1 MDNGFDKV
9 IGDGMR
15 ALAIDAQADTVT
27 RLLQFMD
34 LLKQW
39 NKVYNLTGTRD
50 SGRIV
55 RLHLLDSLAA
65 VPHLVGE
72 RIIDVGTG
80 AGLPGIPLALVCP
93 EKHFQLLDSNA
104 KKTRFVRQAII
115 QLRLDNVTV
124 VQQRVER
131 FKVAKKFDT
140 LITRAFGSLKE
151 ILSRGRHLLRAGGQI
166 LALKG
171 KFPKDEIAELPQSM
185 CSVTALE
192 IPGVSAER
200 YLVSLSL

>member
-1 MDNGFDKV
+1 MDNGFNKV
-9 IGDGMR
+9 LGDGMR
-15 ALAIDAQADTVT
+15 ALAIDAKSDTVP
-27 RLLQFMD
+27 RLMQFMD

-39 NKVYNLTGTRD
+39 NAVYNLTGTRD
-50 SGRIV
+50 SADIV
-55 RLHLLDSLAA
+55 GLHLLDSLA
-65 VPHLVGE
+65 VVLHLVGE

-104 KKTRFVRQAII
+104 KKTRFVQQAII
-115 QLRLDNVTV
+115 QLKLDNATV
-124 VQQRVER
+124 VQQRVEQ
-131 FKVAKKFDT
+131 FIVAKKFDT

-151 ILSRGRHLLRAGGQI
+151 ILSKGRHLLKSGGRI

-171 KFPKDEIAELPQSM
+171 KFPEDEIAELPQSK

-192 IPGVSAER
+192 VPGVSVER
-200 YLVSLSL
+200 YLVCLEL